1 MACGNI
7 RHVAM
12 GAEVDAG
19 KYGVRQYK
27 TCGNGYRGGCAS
39 NLVCGNIRHVGI
51 REEVDTGK

>member
-1 MACGNI
+1 MWQWKQT
-7 RHVAM
+7 
-12 GAEVDAG
+12 AEVGTGNYVA
-19 KYGVRQYK
+19 